1 MKIGEIKK
9 DNFFKVPEGYFD
21 SLPARIQSKIQPET
35 NTSIQWFS
43 VKRRVYAGV
52 AAVLLVL
59 VATVVVL
66 RNRQPSPEKLLSE
79 VPTESLVSYLETSDI
94 TEEDLLADLK
104 LPGISGDILDG
115 SNLELNQLEL
125 NPDDIN
131 TILNNLDTSNAT
143 IKN

>member
-1 MKIGEIKK
+1 MKLGEIKK

-21 SLPARIQSKIQPET
+21 SLPARIQSQIQPET

-125 NPDDIN
+125 NTDDIN

>member
-1 MKIGEIKK
+1 MKLGEIKK

>member
-1 MKIGEIKK
+1 MKLGEIKK

-131 TILNNLDTSNAT
+131 TILNNLDTSNAM